1 MAAAATAGPTFQVAG
16 QRALFKATHRPGAGA
31 GTAGYSVMPDGQHFV
46 MLQPAGAPRQIQVT
60 LNWLEDLKAHVRTK

>member
-16 QRALFKATHRPGAGA
+16 QRALFKATRRPGAGA